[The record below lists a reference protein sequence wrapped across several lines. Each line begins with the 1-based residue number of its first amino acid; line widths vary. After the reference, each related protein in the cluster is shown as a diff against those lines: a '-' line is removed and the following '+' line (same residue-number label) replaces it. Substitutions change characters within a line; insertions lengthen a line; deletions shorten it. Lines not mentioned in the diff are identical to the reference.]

1 MAATADVAYNGG
13 MSTTMPSRTAMWSA
27 WRAEARAMAAL
38 GWPLILTN
46 VAQTAM
52 TTTDVIMMGRIGPQ
66 ALAAGALAA
75 NLYFAVLIFCIG
87 LVTAT
92 APMVATE
99 LGRHRHSVLDV
110 RRTVRQ
116 GFWSAAIIAV
126 PAWAILWYGEAILLA
141 FGQDRE
147 LAAAAGGYLRTL
159 QWSILPFLLY
169 LVLRSFVAALERP
182 LWPLL
187 IGLFAIVFN
196 ALANLCLMFGKF
208 GFPALGLPGSGI
220 ATSLSSTLLFA
231 GLAVV
236 IVTDRRFRRYRL
248 FGHWWRADW
257 PRLIAFWRL
266 GLPIAATIT
275 LEVTIFNA
283 AAFLMGLLSSSELA
297 AHAIAMQI
305 ASLAFMVPLGVGQAA
320 TVRVGRGYGAHDPDA
335 IRRAGWMAFVICMS
349 FMAVTASVMILLPQV
364 LIGAFLDT
372 ADPANAQVIGFAV
385 LFLAFAALFQAA
397 DGGQA
402 VLIGMLRGLHD
413 TRVPMLIAATGY
425 WIIGLP
431 LGAVLAFPLGWRGA
445 GIWTGLATGLSV
457 VAVLLMWRWLR
468 RDRIG
473 LVPTGGKSQT
483 LLELAPAHP

>member
-1 MAATADVAYNGG
+1 
-13 MSTTMPSRTAMWSA
+13 
-27 WRAEARAMAAL
+27 
-38 GWPLILTN
+38 
-46 VAQTAM
+46 
-52 TTTDVIMMGRIGPQ
+52 
-66 ALAAGALAA
+66 
-75 NLYFAVLIFCIG
+75 
-87 LVTAT
+87 
-92 APMVATE
+92 
-99 LGRHRHSVLDV
+99 
-110 RRTVRQ
+110 
-116 GFWSAAIIAV
+116 
-126 PAWAILWYGEAILLA
+126 
-141 FGQDRE
+141 
-147 LAAAAGGYLRTL
+147 
-159 QWSILPFLLY
+159 
-169 LVLRSFVAALERP
+169 
-182 LWPLL
+182 
-187 IGLFAIVFN
+187 
-196 ALANLCLMFGKF
+196 
-208 GFPALGLPGSGI
+208 
-220 ATSLSSTLLFA
+220 
-231 GLAVV
+231 
-236 IVTDRRFRRYRL
+236 
-248 FGHWWRADW
+248 
-257 PRLIAFWRL
+257 
-266 GLPIAATIT
+266 
-275 LEVTIFNA
+275 
-283 AAFLMGLLSSSELA
+283 
-297 AHAIAMQI
+297 
-305 ASLAFMVPLGVGQAA
+305 
-320 TVRVGRGYGAHDPDA
+320 VGRGYGARDPDA

>member
-1 MAATADVAYNGG
+1 MNT
-13 MSTTMPSRTAMWSA
+13 SLPSRTAMWSA
-27 WRAEARAMAAL
+27 WRAEARAMVAL

-52 TTTDVIMMGRIGPQ
+52 TTTDVIMMGRIGPP

-92 APMVATE
+92 APMVASE
-99 LGRHRHSVLDV
+99 LGRHRHSVRDV

-116 GFWSAAIIAV
+116 GFWSAAIISV
-126 PAWAILWYGEAILLA
+126 PGWAILWNGEVILLA
-141 FGQDRE
+141 FGQEKD
-147 LAAAAGGYLRTL
+147 LAAAAGSYLRTL
-159 QWSILPFLLY
+159 QWSLLPFLLY

-182 LWPLL
+182 MWPLA
-187 IGLFAIVFN
+187 IGMVAIVFN
-196 ALANLCLMFGKF
+196 ALANWCLMFGHL

-220 ATSLSSTLLFA
+220 ATTLSSSLLFV
-231 GLAVV
+231 GLAGVV
-236 IVTDRRFRRYRL
+236 LIERRFRRYHL
-248 FGHWWRADW
+248 FGHWWRPDW
-257 PRLIAFWRL
+257 PRLVAFWRL

-283 AAFLMGLLSSSELA
+283 AAFLMGLLSSAELA
-297 AHAIAMQI
+297 AHAIAIQI

-320 TVRVGRGYGAHDPDA
+320 TVRVGRGYGARDPEA
-335 IRRAGWMAFVICMS
+335 VRRAGWMAFIICMG
-349 FMAVTASVMILLPQV
+349 FMTVTASAMVLLPDL
-364 LIGAFLDT
+364 LISVFLDT
-372 ADPANAQVIGFAV
+372 EDPANAQVIGFAI

-445 GIWTGLATGLSV
+445 GIWTGLATGLGV
-457 VAVLLMWRWLR
+457 VALLLMWRWLR
-468 RDRIG
+468 RERNG
-473 LVPTGGKSQT
+473 LVPTKSKAQAP
-483 LLELAPAHP
+483 LDLAAAHP